1 MTVNIP
7 NMLEV
12 NLTDEEYD
20 ALNILAHE
28 NFLDPKNYIKRL
40 LIGYEPKQK
49 KKSSKKYKI

>member
-1 MTVNIP
+1 
-7 NMLEV
+7 MLEV